1 MGTIDLSRRRIVT
14 GAAAGMTGA
23 FAGASALSSAPA
35 HAANACGGLTRAEFM
50 KYITLFN
57 NNDPGF
63 IEYYHDDVALELSGT
78 EIRTPQGIRD
88 FYANVKAHIH
98 EKVEVAHFVS
108 DATGIA
114 AMLPSE
120 FKVYK
125 DWKNSFFRRDLKA
138 GEVLRVISFVLYWV
152 ENGKFKQ
159 IKSSRYR
166 MVNDWRIE
174 A

>member
-1 MGTIDLSRRRIVT
+1 MTTIDLSRRHILA
-14 GAAAGMTGA
+14 GAAGMTA
-23 FAGASALSSAPA
+23 ALAGGLSPATSQAAS
-35 HAANACGGLTRAEFM
+35 ACGGLTRDEFM

-57 NNDPGF
+57 SNDPAF
-63 IEYYHDDVALELSGT
+63 IRYYHDDVVLELSGT
-78 EIRTPQGIRD
+78 EIKTPQGIRD

-125 DWKNSFFRRDLKA
+125 DWKDSFFRRDLKA

-159 IKSSRYR
+159 IKSSRYK
-166 MVNDWRIE
+166 MVNDWRME